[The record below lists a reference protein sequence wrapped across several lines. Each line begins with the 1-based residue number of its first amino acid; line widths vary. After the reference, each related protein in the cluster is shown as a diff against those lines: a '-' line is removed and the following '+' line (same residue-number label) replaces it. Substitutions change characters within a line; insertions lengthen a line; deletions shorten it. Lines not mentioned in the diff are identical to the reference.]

1 MQPMLNIA
9 VRAARAA
16 GSFIARSF
24 EQVDQIQTEQKGA
37 DDFVTNID
45 REAERLI
52 IEVLTPAWVD
62 GRKHLNDVI
71 ENNRASADAAT
82 HDIVSAVSTAKG
94 SMMISLLLAIVAAG
108 ICGLLLMRAISA
120 PMQRIVHALDR
131 LRSGDLSMRLSLDR
145 KDEFGAIESGF
156 NEMAEALAN
165 LAIAQ
170 DCALFTGFNRRY
182 LPAMAEARA
191 QPLTELNWQK
201 HRFVLPGKARDFMF
215 DDFIHVLDSLCCYG
229 GAPTGDLHAVLRRSS
244 QQPELLAGVS
254 VAWQSGQVAVSGSMN
269 RSAGL
274 TEERQGVFAAAVAIL
289 LGLFTS
295 LPIDRMEYSDGALRE
310 GLLYEFEERL
320 QHHDIRERTALAL
333 STHYR
338 IDKRQANRV
347 EQSVLTLFDAL
358 SGPWEMPEEPY
369 RAILGWAARLHEIGL
384 AINYSGIHRHSAYI
398 LQNTDL
404 PGFNQDDQALLA
416 ALVRCHR
423 KGLKLSEL
431 PALPNHDEQTVL
443 RCIRILRLAVA
454 AHHRRQDNLLPE
466 WRVQAA
472 GDQLVVTLPIDW
484 CDENRLLI
492 QNLEKEHR
500 YCQEQGWPTRQCRN

>member
-1 MQPMLNIA
+1 MDNSLYAA
-9 VRAARAA
+9 VDL
-16 GSFIARSF
+16 GSNSFHMVIARLNEGRMQIVDRIKERVRLAEGMD
-24 EQVDQIQTEQKGA
+24 EQRRMSAEAMARGLDCLA
-37 DDFVTNID
+37 LF
-45 REAERLI
+45 AERLTNI
-52 IEVLTPAWVD
+52 KPDQIRIAGTYTL
-62 GRKHLNDVI
+62 R
-71 ENNRASADAAT
+71 RAS
-82 HDIVSAVSTAKG
+82 
-94 SMMISLLLAIVAAG
+94 
-108 ICGLLLMRAISA
+108 
-120 PMQRIVHALDR
+120 
-131 LRSGDLSMRLSLDR
+131 
-145 KDEFGAIESGF
+145 
-156 NEMAEALAN
+156 N
-165 LAIAQ
+165 
-170 DCALFTGFNRRY
+170 
-182 LPAMAEARA
+182 
-191 QPLTELNWQK
+191 
-201 HRFVLPGKARDFMF
+201 ARDFVREAAE
-215 DDFIHVLDSLCCYG
+215 VLNHPIEIISGQEEARLIYQGVAHTQHIEGQVLVVDIG
-229 GAPTGDLHAVLRRSS
+229 GGSTELIIGEGFEHKALTSRKMGCVSFTQSFFGNGKLGEKAFNAAVLEAQHQLAPIINQYRKLGWQSCLGSS
-244 QQPELLAGVS
+244 GSIRTVRDVLQGEEWTDGAITLAGLERLKEEMLKHKRVD
-254 VAWQSGQVAVSGSMN
+254 QLKL
-269 RSAGL
+269 AGL

-295 LPIDRMEYSDGALRE
+295 LPIERMEYSDGALRE

-338 IDKRQANRV
+338 IDKRQATRV
-347 EQSVLTLFDAL
+347 ESSVLSLFDAL

-384 AINYSGIHRHSAYI
+384 AINYSGIHKHSAYI

-416 ALVRCHR
+416 ALVRFHR

-472 GDQLVVTLPIDW
+472 GDQLVVTLPLDW
-484 CDENRLLI
+484 CDENKLLM

-500 YCQEQGWPTRQCRN
+500 YCHEQGWPLLFQLG

>member
-1 MQPMLNIA
+1 MDNSLYAA
-9 VRAARAA
+9 VDL
-16 GSFIARSF
+16 GSNSFHMVIARLN
-24 EQVDQIQTEQKGA
+24 EGRLQIVDRIKERVRLAEGMDAQRRMSVEAMGRGLECLA
-37 DDFVTNID
+37 LF
-45 REAERLI
+45 AERLTNI
-52 IEVLTPAWVD
+52 KPDQIRIAGTYTL
-62 GRKHLNDVI
+62 R
-71 ENNRASADAAT
+71 RASNAREFVSEAT
-82 HDIVSAVSTAKG
+82 KVLNHPIEIISGQEEARLIYQGVAHTQHIEGQVLVVDIGGGSTELIIGEGFDHKALTSRKMGCVSFTQSFFANGKLSEKAFNNAVLEAQHQLAPIINQYRKLGWQSCLG
-94 SMMISLLLAIVAAG
+94 S
-108 ICGLLLMRAISA
+108 
-120 PMQRIVHALDR
+120 
-131 LRSGDLSMRLSLDR
+131 SGSIRTVRDVLQGEGWTD
-145 KDEFGAIESGF
+145 GAI
-156 NEMAEALAN
+156 
-165 LAIAQ
+165 
-170 DCALFTGFNRRY
+170 T
-182 LPAMAEARA
+182 
-191 QPLTELNWQK
+191 
-201 HRFVLPGKARDFMF
+201 
-215 DDFIHVLDSLCCYG
+215 
-229 GAPTGDLHAVLRRSS
+229 
-244 QQPELLAGVS
+244 LAGLERLKQEMLDHKRVD
-254 VAWQSGQVAVSGSMN
+254 QLKL
-269 RSAGL
+269 AGL
-274 TEERQGVFAAAVAIL
+274 TEERQEVFAAAVAIL

-295 LPIDRMEYSDGALRE
+295 LPIERMEYSDGALRE

-416 ALVRCHR
+416 ALVRFQR

-431 PALPNHDEQTVL
+431 PPLPNHDEQTVL

-466 WRVQAA
+466 WKVQAA
-472 GDQLVVTLPIDW
+472 EDQLVVTLPIEW

-500 YCQEQGWPTRQCRN
+500 YCQEQGWPLLFQLS

>member
-1 MQPMLNIA
+1 MDNSLYAA
-9 VRAARAA
+9 VDL
-16 GSFIARSF
+16 GSNSFHMVIARLN
-24 EQVDQIQTEQKGA
+24 EGRMQI
-37 DDFVTNID
+37 ID
-45 REAERLI
+45 RLKERVRLAEGMDEQRRMSDEAMARGLDCLSLFAERLTNI
-52 IEVLTPAWVD
+52 KPDQIRIAGTYTL
-62 GRKHLNDVI
+62 R
-71 ENNRASADAAT
+71 RASNARAFVSEAAKVLN
-82 HDIVSAVSTAKG
+82 HPIEI
-94 SMMISLLLAIVAAG
+94 ISG
-108 ICGLLLMRAISA
+108 
-120 PMQRIVHALDR
+120 Q
-131 LRSGDLSMRLSLDR
+131 
-145 KDEFGAIESGF
+145 E
-156 NEMAEALAN
+156 
-165 LAIAQ
+165 
-170 DCALFTGFNRRY
+170 
-182 LPAMAEARA
+182 EARLIYQGVA
-191 QPLTELNWQK
+191 HTQHVEGQVLVVDIGGGSTELIIGEGFE
-201 HRFVLPGKARDFMF
+201 HRALTSRKMGCVSFTQSFFANGKLSEKAFNN
-215 DDFIHVLDSLCCYG
+215 
-229 GAPTGDLHAVLRRSS
+229 AVLEAQHQLAPIINQYRKLGWQSCLGSS
-244 QQPELLAGVS
+244 GSIRTVRDVLQGEEWTDGSITLAGLERLKAEMLKHKKVD
-254 VAWQSGQVAVSGSMN
+254 QL
-269 RSAGL
+269 RLAGL

-295 LPIDRMEYSDGALRE
+295 LPIERMEYSDGALRE

-338 IDKRQANRV
+338 IDKRQAGRV
-347 EQSVLTLFDAL
+347 EQSVLTLFDLL

-416 ALVRCHR
+416 ALVRFHR

-472 GDQLVVTLPIDW
+472 GDQLVVTLPLDW
-484 CDENRLLI
+484 CDENRLLM

-500 YCQEQGWPTRQCRN
+500 YCQEQGWPLLFQLG

>member
-1 MQPMLNIA
+1 MDNSLYAA
-9 VRAARAA
+9 VDL
-16 GSFIARSF
+16 GSNSFHMVIARLNEGRMQIVDRIKERVRLAEGMD
-24 EQVDQIQTEQKGA
+24 EQRRMSDEAMARGLDCLA
-37 DDFVTNID
+37 LF
-45 REAERLI
+45 AERLTNI
-52 IEVLTPAWVD
+52 KPDQIRIAGTYTL
-62 GRKHLNDVI
+62 R
-71 ENNRASADAAT
+71 RASNARAFVSEAAKVLNHPIEIISGQEEARLIYQGVAHT
-82 HDIVSAVSTAKG
+82 QHIEGQVLVVDIGGGSTELIIGEGFEPKALTSRKMGCVSFTQSFFANGKLGEKAFNNAVLEAQHQLAPIINQYRKLGWQSCLG
-94 SMMISLLLAIVAAG
+94 S
-108 ICGLLLMRAISA
+108 
-120 PMQRIVHALDR
+120 
-131 LRSGDLSMRLSLDR
+131 SGSIRTVRDVLQGEEWTD
-145 KDEFGAIESGF
+145 GAI
-156 NEMAEALAN
+156 
-165 LAIAQ
+165 
-170 DCALFTGFNRRY
+170 T
-182 LPAMAEARA
+182 
-191 QPLTELNWQK
+191 
-201 HRFVLPGKARDFMF
+201 
-215 DDFIHVLDSLCCYG
+215 
-229 GAPTGDLHAVLRRSS
+229 
-244 QQPELLAGVS
+244 LAGLERLKTEMLKHKRVD
-254 VAWQSGQVAVSGSMN
+254 QLKL
-269 RSAGL
+269 AGL

-295 LPIDRMEYSDGALRE
+295 LPIERMEYSDGALRE

-338 IDKRQANRV
+338 IDKRQATRV
-347 EQSVLTLFDAL
+347 EQSVLSLFDAL

-416 ALVRCHR
+416 ALVRFQR

-466 WRVQAA
+466 WNVQAA
-472 GDQLVVTLPIDW
+472 GDQLVVTLPLDW
-484 CDENRLLI
+484 CDENKLLM

-500 YCQEQGWPTRQCRN
+500 YCQEQGWPLLFQLG

>member
-1 MQPMLNIA
+1 MDNSLYAA
-9 VRAARAA
+9 VDL
-16 GSFIARSF
+16 GSNSFHMVIARLN
-24 EQVDQIQTEQKGA
+24 EGRMQI
-37 DDFVTNID
+37 ID
-45 REAERLI
+45 RIKERVRLAEGMDEQRRMSDEAMARGLDCLALFAERLTNI
-52 IEVLTPAWVD
+52 KPDQIRIAGTYTL
-62 GRKHLNDVI
+62 R
-71 ENNRASADAAT
+71 RASNARAFVSEAAKVLNHPIEIISGQEEARLIYQGVAHT
-82 HDIVSAVSTAKG
+82 QHIEGQVLVVDIGGGSTELIIGEGFEPKALTSRKMGCVSFTQSFFANGKLGEKAFNNAVLEAQHQLAPIINQYRKLGWQSCLG
-94 SMMISLLLAIVAAG
+94 S
-108 ICGLLLMRAISA
+108 
-120 PMQRIVHALDR
+120 
-131 LRSGDLSMRLSLDR
+131 SGSIRTVRDVLQGEEWTD
-145 KDEFGAIESGF
+145 GAI
-156 NEMAEALAN
+156 
-165 LAIAQ
+165 
-170 DCALFTGFNRRY
+170 T
-182 LPAMAEARA
+182 
-191 QPLTELNWQK
+191 
-201 HRFVLPGKARDFMF
+201 
-215 DDFIHVLDSLCCYG
+215 
-229 GAPTGDLHAVLRRSS
+229 
-244 QQPELLAGVS
+244 LAGLERLKTEMLKHKRVD
-254 VAWQSGQVAVSGSMN
+254 QLKL
-269 RSAGL
+269 AGL

-295 LPIDRMEYSDGALRE
+295 LPIERMEYSDGALRE

-338 IDKRQANRV
+338 IDKRQATRV
-347 EQSVLTLFDAL
+347 EQSVLSLFDAL

-416 ALVRCHR
+416 ALVRFQR

-466 WRVQAA
+466 WNVQAA
-472 GDQLVVTLPIDW
+472 GDQLVVTLPLDW
-484 CDENRLLI
+484 CDENRLLM

-500 YCQEQGWPTRQCRN
+500 YCQEQGWPLLFQLG